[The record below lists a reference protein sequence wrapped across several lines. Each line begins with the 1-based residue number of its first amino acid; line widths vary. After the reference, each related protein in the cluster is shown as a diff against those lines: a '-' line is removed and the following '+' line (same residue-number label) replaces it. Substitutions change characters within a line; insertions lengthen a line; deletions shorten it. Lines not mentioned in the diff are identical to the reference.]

1 MKKILFAAFA
11 AFVACTGLA
20 AKSVTLYYG
29 DGDTLEPED
38 SVMFSLDDFPEEIN
52 GYPVL
57 DEYLPNGVEL
67 TWTGKKFKAPKKG
80 KVKYSKS
87 EEDFVTTNDENPCGL
102 SVSYSK
108 KKGIIKGSFKVYCQK
123 SEKKLKSYTAKYS
136 GYLGGAISVTI
147 KKSTVAEASID

>member
-87 EEDFVTTNDENPCGL
+87 EEVVHGEVQRLSGGDDQRHYKEIHRCG
-102 SVSYSK
+102 
-108 KKGIIKGSFKVYCQK
+108 GQH
-123 SEKKLKSYTAKYS
+123 
-136 GYLGGAISVTI
+136 
-147 KKSTVAEASID
+147 